1 MAAIIIS
8 VLIAIFLVVDIILLV
23 HYNNSQP
30 RNTNY
35 SFLTDLLKQ
44 QTAASNMPRGAFIN
58 IASALSLS
66 YSDLWFQSASLVSSW
81 KAPPLTLDQVG
92 NFFGDSSDHQL
103 FIFSLT
109 DGTTKYVAAAYSN
122 IGFPLPSGWTDYLAD
137 PAHHYFTFEIGK
149 FSLTQTTGSLRLWE
163 VIRKTT

>member
-35 SFLTDLLKQ
+35 SFLTDLLQ
-44 QTAASNMPRGAFIN
+44 LESASLMPRATFVN

-81 KAPPLTLDQVG
+81 KAPPLTLEQVG

-109 DGTTKYVAAAYSN
+109 DGTTNYVAAAYSN
-122 IGFPLPSGWTDYLAD
+122 IGFPLPSGWADYLAD
-137 PAHHYFTFEIGK
+137 PTHDYFTFEIG
-149 FSLTQTTGSLRLWE
+149 TDYPIQTTDNRPLWGATP
-163 VIRKTT
+163 RAT

>member
-35 SFLTDLLKQ
+35 SFLTDLIKLES
-44 QTAASNMPRGAFIN
+44 ASLMRRDSFVN
-58 IASALSLS
+58 IATALSLS

-81 KAPPLTLDQVG
+81 KAPPLSLDQVG
-92 NFFGDSSDHQL
+92 KFFGDSSDHQL

-109 DGTTKYVAAAYSN
+109 DGNKDYMAAAYSN
-122 IGFPLPSGWTDYLAD
+122 IGFPLPSGWKDYLAD
-137 PAHHYFTFEIGK
+137 STHDYFTF
-149 FSLTQTTGSLRLWE
+149 
-163 VIRKTT
+163 

>member
-35 SFLTDLLKQ
+35 SFLTDLLQ
-44 QTAASNMPRGAFIN
+44 QQAPSNMPRGAFIN

-109 DGTTKYVAAAYSN
+109 DGTTNYLAAAYSN
-122 IGFPLPSGWTDYLAD
+122 IGFPLPSGWTDYLAN

-149 FSLTQTTGSLRLWE
+149 PSLTQTTGSLPLWAAAP
-163 VIRKTT
+163 RAS

>member
-30 RNTNY
+30 RNINY
-35 SFLTDLLKQ
+35 SFLTDLLKLES
-44 QTAASNMPRGAFIN
+44 ASPMPRNAFIN

-81 KAPPLTLDQVG
+81 KAPQLTLDQVG
-92 NFFGDSSDHQL
+92 KFFGDSSDHQL

-109 DGTTKYVAAAYSN
+109 DGTTNYVAAAYSN

-137 PAHHYFTFEIGK
+137 PTHHYFTFEIGI
-149 FSLTQTTGSLRLWE
+149 LYPIQTTDSLRL
-163 VIRKTT
+163 